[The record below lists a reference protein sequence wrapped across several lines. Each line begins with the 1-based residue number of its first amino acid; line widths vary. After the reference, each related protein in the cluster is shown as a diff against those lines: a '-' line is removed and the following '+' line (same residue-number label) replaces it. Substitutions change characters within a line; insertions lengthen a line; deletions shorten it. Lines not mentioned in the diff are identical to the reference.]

1 MFFVVLFFNSVLS
14 SDKGVNCPSHVNAN
28 IFTNNFSSCSLCCK
42 IKEEQKLEGNVI
54 SVLEFIDWKAERD

>member
-1 MFFVVLFFNSVLS
+1 MFFVVLFSTVLS
-14 SDKGVNCPSHVNAN
+14 CDKGVNYPSQVNAN

-54 SVLEFIDWKAERD
+54 SVLEFIDWKAETD